1 MSGPAP
7 VVVSGAGLLQAGP
20 AAADTGRVSEAD
32 LQRDLPLGGQAVMEG
47 VMMRGTGTWA
57 VAVRL
62 PADHATK
69 PGEIITVVEPFE
81 SILTRHRLLRIPVLR
96 GFIALVE
103 SLRVGIRTL
112 GISANA
118 PTPEGERQP
127 MTGVAWALTVTAGL
141 SLAVV
146 LFFLAPAAITSL
158 LFRDTLKGSF
168 EFVAT
173 EKLLRIAIF
182 IGYLWAVARMAHL
195 QRVFEYHGAEHKTI
209 ACMEAGLPLTPANA
223 AGFSRLHPR
232 CGTSFMLIV
241 IIMSIVVL
249 APLGKLPLG
258 WLLASRIIGIPLIAG
273 LSYELIKWIG
283 RHRGLRLARALA
295 WPGMQLQRMTTREPD
310 EAQLEVAIAALT
322 EVIKRDDLT
331 ATRPGQRAA
340 LDVAA

>member
-1 MSGPAP
+1 MPATP
-7 VVVSGAGLLQAGP
+7 SSDSATAPLPP
-20 AAADTGRVSEAD
+20 A
-32 LQRDLPLGGQAVMEG
+32 RDLPLGGQAVMEG
-47 VMMRGTGTWA
+47 VMMRGTGHWA

-62 PADHATK
+62 PADHATR
-69 PGEIITVVEPFE
+69 PGEILVRTEPFT
-81 SILTRHRLLRIPVLR
+81 SVLTRHRLLRIPVLR
-96 GFIALVE
+96 GFVALVE

-118 PTPEGERQP
+118 PTPEGEREP
-127 MTGVAWALTVTAGL
+127 MTGIAWALTVAAGL

-158 LFRDTLKGSF
+158 VFGDALEGSV

-173 EKLLRIAIF
+173 EKLLRILIF

-209 ACMEAGLPLTPANA
+209 ACHESGLELTPANA
-223 AGFSRLHPR
+223 QRFSRLHPR

-241 IIMSIVVL
+241 ILMSIVVL

-258 WLLASRIIGIPLIAG
+258 WLLLSRVVGIPLIAG

-283 RHRGLRLARALA
+283 RHRGLRLARVLA
-295 WPGMQLQRMTTREPD
+295 WPGMQLQRMTTREPSD
-310 EAQLEVAIAALT
+310 AQLQVAIAALA
-322 EVIKRDDLT
+322 EVVKRDDLEA
-331 ATRPGQRAA
+331 ATRAQRAA